1 MGILFQASARAQAP
15 ETGSPFGPEH
25 SSAFE
30 RGSNI
35 FQKYGRNKIMPFRPR
50 YTGLIDTYRDRL
62 PIHDDTRIISLGE
75 GNTPLVRLNN
85 IPREIG
91 KDVDI
96 YVKYEGLN
104 PTGSFKDRGMTM
116 AVTKAVEE
124 GSRAVICASTGNT
137 SASAAAYAARAGI
150 TAFVLIPEGK
160 IALGKLAQAMMH
172 GATVLQIRGNFDE
185 GMQLVKE
192 VAEHAPVTI
201 VNSINPYRLQGQKT
215 AAFEI
220 VEELGRAP
228 DYHCL
233 PVGNAGNITAHWI
246 GYCEYSSGSGDHVTE
261 ACAFCKGHCAYAGGA
276 IVGNRPK
283 MVGYQASGAAPFMR
297 GEMVDN
303 PETVA
308 TAIRIGHPQSWD
320 YAWNAQKESGGWF
333 DECTDDEI
341 LAAQMLLATKEGVF
355 CEPASATSLAG
366 VLKDVATGK
375 LPEGSS
381 IVCTLTGHGLKDPD
395 TAIKQSEGNVHTI
408 AATLDAVRTA
418 ILAGMQ

>member
-1 MGILFQASARAQAP
+1 
-15 ETGSPFGPEH
+15 
-25 SSAFE
+25 
-30 RGSNI
+30 
-35 FQKYGRNKIMPFRPR
+35 MPFRPR
-50 YTGLIDTYRDRL
+50 YTGLIDKYRDRL
-62 PIHDDTRIISLGE
+62 PVHDDTRVISLGE
-75 GNTPLVRLNN
+75 GNTPLIRLNN
-85 IPREIG
+85 IPRETG
-91 KDVDI
+91 KAVDI

-160 IALGKLAQAMMH
+160 IALGKLAQAMIH
-172 GATVLQIRGNFDE
+172 GAVVLQIRGNFDAV
-185 GMQLVKE
+185 MQLVKE

-220 VEELGRAP
+220 IEELGRAP

-246 GYCEYSSGSGDHVTE
+246 GYCEYSSASGDHVTE
-261 ACAFCKGHCAYAGGA
+261 ACSFCQGHCMYAGGA

-283 MVGYQASGAAPFMR
+283 MIGYQAAGAAPFMR
-297 GEMVDN
+297 GAMVDN

-320 YAWNAQKESGGWF
+320 YAWNVNQESGGWF
-333 DECTDDEI
+333 DECSDEEI
-341 LAAQMLLATKEGVF
+341 LAAQKLLSGKEGIF

-366 VLKDVATGK
+366 ALRDIKSGRI
-375 LPEGSS
+375 PEGSS

-395 TAIKQSEGNVHTI
+395 TAIKQCSAQPMLTVDAELEPVR
-408 AATLDAVRTA
+408 AAIVGALS
-418 ILAGMQ
+418 

>member
-1 MGILFQASARAQAP
+1 MS
-15 ETGSPFGPEH
+15 
-25 SSAFE
+25 
-30 RGSNI
+30 
-35 FQKYGRNKIMPFRPR
+35 FRPR
-50 YTGLIDTYRDRL
+50 YTGLIERYRDRL
-62 PIHDDTRIISLGE
+62 PVNDDTRLISLGE
-75 GNTPLVRLNN
+75 GNTPLIKLNH
-85 IPREIG
+85 ITKELG

-124 GSRAVICASTGNT
+124 GSKAIICASTGNT
-137 SASAAAYAARAGI
+137 SAAAAAYAARAGI
-150 TAFVLIPEGK
+150 AAFVLIPDGK
-160 IALGKLAQAMMH
+160 IAQGKLAQAMMH
-172 GATVLQIRGNFDE
+172 GATVIQIKGNFDQ

-246 GYCEYSSGSGDHVTE
+246 GYCEYSCNSGDHVTDS
-261 ACAFCKGHCAYAGGA
+261 CAYCGGKCKYAGGA

-283 MVGYQASGAAPFMR
+283 MIGYQAAGSAPFMR
-297 GEMVDN
+297 GHMVDD

-320 YAWNAQKESGGWF
+320 KAWQVKEESGGWF
-333 DECTDDEI
+333 DECSDEEI
-341 LAAQMLLATKEGVF
+341 LAAQKLLAEKEGVF

-366 VLKDVATGK
+366 AMRDIKSGK
-375 LPEGSS
+375 IPEGST

-395 TAIKQSEGNVHTI
+395 TAIKQSTSAVVTVNAE
-408 AATLDAVRTA
+408 LDAVREA
-418 ILAGMQ
+418 ILNNMA